1 VKDSSVVIAIDG
13 PGSSGKGTLGMLLA
27 GKLGCTFVD
36 TGAMYR
42 ALAVEALR
50 RGLSPD
56 DEKPL
61 ADLARQSKIRFSPS
75 PDGDSWPFRITIDGN
90 DVTEQIR
97 TPRIDMASSR
107 ISAYPAVHQIMVEK
121 QRELARQ
128 GGVVMEGRD
137 IGTVVVP
144 DADVKFFLT
153 ASVEER
159 ARRRYRQM
167 QGWGRE
173 ADLGR
178 LEEQLSRR
186 DENDS
191 RRQVAPL
198 RQAEDAVVIDT
209 TELSIDQVLERML
222 QHLPSAAS
230 AGDTEG

>member
-1 VKDSSVVIAIDG
+1 MKKSSLVVAIDG
-13 PGSSGKGTLGMLLA
+13 PGSSGKGTLGKLLA
-27 GKLGCTFVD
+27 EKLGCTFID

-50 RGLSPD
+50 RGLSPQ
-56 DEKPL
+56 DEQPL
-61 ADLARQSKIRFSPS
+61 EQLARRSEIRFSRSPEGDTWPS
-75 PDGDSWPFRITIDGN
+75 RITIDDR

-107 ISAYPAVHQIMVEK
+107 ISAYPVVHRIMVEK
-121 QRELARQ
+121 QQELARE

-137 IGTVVVP
+137 IGTVVLP

-153 ASVEER
+153 ASAKER

-173 ADLGR
+173 TDLEK

-186 DENDS
+186 DKNDS

-198 RQAEDAVVIDT
+198 RRAEDAVVIDT
-209 TELSIDQVLERML
+209 TELSIEQVLERML

-230 AGDTEG
+230 AQSTK